1 VRGWFVAGL
10 LALSCSVASAA
21 DVINVEF
28 KFTPFV
34 GNPMSEDQVKTVAG
48 TARISLN
55 GIPYAEQEVGESD
68 VPVMFEEREIAAAVW
83 LPTQSCGSILRK
95 GKNTI
100 RIEFAPADAKQMYR
114 AQFRWASVMSESTEE
129 SAEGSYVATNQSG
142 SGGEEKEGSGT
153 LAFEREFQADF
164 AIDEAWHHAPPVTAL
179 DDADRNALSA
189 LVTER
194 VEAFRPDFA
203 KIYELL
209 EGREGIELAALKEAK
224 CLDKAYEA
232 GARIASPSA
241 GEIEFLLTGN
251 PEVVVRA
258 KNGNLFFPAD
268 MSAFDRI
275 TDEDVQMCVGMV
287 FSAVYP
293 PRILVVRTASGG
305 WQVIG

>member
-1 VRGWFVAGL
+1 MYRWFVAGL
-10 LALSCSVASAA
+10 FALSCSVATAA

-34 GNPMSEDQVKTVAG
+34 GNPASEDQVKTVAG
-48 TARISLN
+48 TARIFLN

-100 RIEFAPADAKQMYR
+100 RIEFDPVDTKLSYR

-129 SAEGSYVATNQSG
+129 SAEGSYAATNQSG
-142 SGGEEKEGSGT
+142 EGGEGKEGSGT

-164 AIDEAWHHAPPVTAL
+164 AIDQPWHHAPPVTAI
-179 DDADRNALSA
+179 DEADRRALSA

-203 KIYELL
+203 NVYRLL
-209 EGREGIELAALKEAK
+209 EGREGIDVVALKEAK

-232 GARIASPSA
+232 GARIASPPA
-241 GEIEFLLTGN
+241 AEVEFLLTGN
-251 PEVVVRA
+251 PEVVIRA

-268 MSAFDRI
+268 MSAFQRI
-275 TDEDVQMCVGMV
+275 TDEDVQMCIGMA
-287 FSAVYP
+287 FSVIYP
-293 PRILVVRTASGG
+293 PRIMVVRSASGA
-305 WQVIG
+305 WQVIE